1 MTYKAIYNDFLK
13 RTKAELKDCNI
24 DHKSGLYIAVN
35 SITDSD
41 TGYII
46 QGNDY
51 DNFIDTVQKIYE
63 KNTHRYND
71 CILIALEPYN
81 VLLYG

>member
-13 RTKAELKDCNI
+13 RTKAELKDCTI

-35 SITDSD
+35 NNDND

-46 QGNDY
+46 QGYDY

-63 KNTHRYND
+63 KDTHSYAD
-71 CILIALEPYN
+71 CIMIALEPYN
-81 VLLYG
+81 ILLHG